1 MEIPDCASQIQ
12 SKYIKNTSNLIH
24 LEILQLHSYAKIA
37 KIMPIKPEFFSV
49 LSVGKQALNPQKTA
63 NQLDFQKVALET
75 LRIEENALQILATQI
90 DDRFSR
96 ACEIILQCTGRLVIT
111 GMGKSGHIGRKMAA
125 TFAST
130 GTPSFFM
137 HPGEAGHGDLG
148 MLVAGDVLI
157 AISNSGK
164 SDEIMMLMPLIKH
177 LQIPLITISGD
188 DQGPMPQN
196 ADVALTLGNIQ
207 EACPLGLAPTSSTTA
222 TLALGDAL
230 AVALLDARGFTSDD
244 FARSHPAGALGKRLL
259 LHVKHLM
266 RTGADLPKVSPDTPM
281 NQVLYEI
288 SNKRLGLTTI
298 VDQNDLLLG
307 IFTDGDL
314 RRLIDKQQGFDVNLA
329 VQDVM
334 IKNPLTI
341 SQEERAVIA
350 LERMNEH
357 KINQFVVVDDANKVI
372 GVISMH
378 DLIQAG
384 VN

>member
-1 MEIPDCASQIQ
+1 
-12 SKYIKNTSNLIH
+12 
-24 LEILQLHSYAKIA
+24 
-37 KIMPIKPEFFSV
+37 MP
-49 LSVGKQALNPQKTA
+49 NPT
-63 NQLDFQKVALET
+63 DFQSSALAT
-75 LRIEENALQILATQI
+75 LRIEQQAIDVLATQI
-90 DDRFSR
+90 DDRFNR
-96 ACEIILQCTGRLVIT
+96 ACEVLLQCKGRVVIT

-148 MLVAGDVLI
+148 MLVRGDVLI

-177 LQIPLITISGD
+177 LGVPMITISRYD
-188 DQGPMPQN
+188 KGPMPQN
-196 ADVALTLGNIQ
+196 ADIALTLGESD

-222 TLALGDAL
+222 TLVLGDAL
-230 AVALLDARGFTSDD
+230 AVALLEARGFTADD

-266 RTGADLPKVSPDTPM
+266 HTGDELPKVSPETPM

-298 VDQNDLLLG
+298 VDEQDHLLG

-314 RRLIDKQQGFDVNLA
+314 RRLIDKQQGFDVNLP
-329 VQDVM
+329 VSEVM
-334 IKNPLTI
+334 TKKPSTI
-341 SQEERAVIA
+341 SQEARAVEA
-350 LERMNEH
+350 LQQLNQK
-357 KINQFVVVDDANKVI
+357 KISQFVVVDDQNKVI

>member
-1 MEIPDCASQIQ
+1 
-12 SKYIKNTSNLIH
+12 
-24 LEILQLHSYAKIA
+24 
-37 KIMPIKPEFFSV
+37 MP
-49 LSVGKQALNPQKTA
+49 NPT
-63 NQLDFQKVALET
+63 DFQSSALAT
-75 LRIEENALQILATQI
+75 LRIEQQAIDVLATQI
-90 DDRFSR
+90 DDRFNR
-96 ACEIILQCTGRLVIT
+96 ACEILLQCKGRVVIT

-148 MLVAGDVLI
+148 MLVRGDVLI

-177 LQIPLITISGD
+177 LGVPLITISRD
-188 DQGPMPQN
+188 DKGPMPQN
-196 ADVALTLGNIQ
+196 ADIALTLGESD

-222 TLALGDAL
+222 TLVLGDAL
-230 AVALLDARGFTSDD
+230 AVALLEARGFTADD

-266 RTGADLPKVSPDTPM
+266 HTGDELPKVSPETPM
-281 NQVLYEI
+281 NQVLYDI
-288 SNKRLGLTTI
+288 PNKRLGLTTI
-298 VDQNDLLLG
+298 VDEQDHLLG

-314 RRLIDKQQGFDVNLA
+314 RRLIDKQQGFDVNLP
-329 VQDVM
+329 VSEVM
-334 IKNPLTI
+334 TKKPSTI
-341 SQEERAVIA
+341 SQEARAVEA
-350 LERMNEH
+350 LQQLNQK
-357 KINQFVVVDDANKVI
+357 KISQFVVVDDQNKVI

>member
-1 MEIPDCASQIQ
+1 MS
-12 SKYIKNTSNLIH
+12 
-24 LEILQLHSYAKIA
+24 
-37 KIMPIKPEFFSV
+37 
-49 LSVGKQALNPQKTA
+49 LNTA
-63 NQLDFQKVALET
+63 NMPHSFDFKKAALET
-75 LRIEENALQILATQI
+75 LKVEEQALQVLASQI
-90 DDRFSR
+90 DDRFDL
-96 ACEIILQCTGRLVIT
+96 ACKIILNCQGRLVIT

-148 MLVAGDVLI
+148 MLVKGDVLI

-164 SDEIMMLMPLIKH
+164 SDEIMMLMHLIKH
-177 LQIPLITISGD
+177 LEVPLITISRD
-188 DQGPMPQN
+188 DRGPMPQN
-196 ADVALTLGNIQ
+196 ADVALTLGDIQ

-230 AVALLDARGFTSDD
+230 AVALLEARGFTSDD

-266 RTGADLPKVSPDTPM
+266 HTGHELPKVLPSTPM

-288 SNKRLGLTTI
+288 TDKRLGLTTV
-298 VDQNDLLLG
+298 VDENDILLG

-314 RRLIDKQQGFDVNLA
+314 RRLLDKQKGFDVYRP
-329 VQDVM
+329 VSEVM
-334 IKNPLTI
+334 ISNPATI
-341 SQEERAVIA
+341 SQEERAVTA
-350 LERMNEH
+350 LERLNEK

-372 GVISMH
+372 GVIGMH
-378 DLIQAG
+378 DLVKAG

>member
-1 MEIPDCASQIQ
+1 M
-12 SKYIKNTSNLIH
+12 
-24 LEILQLHSYAKIA
+24 
-37 KIMPIKPEFFSV
+37 
-49 LSVGKQALNPQKTA
+49 NPQHLP
-63 NQLDFQKVALET
+63 NQIDFQKVALET
-75 LRIEENALQILATQI
+75 LRIEEQALGVLATQI
-90 DDRFSR
+90 DERFTR
-96 ACEIILQCTGRLVIT
+96 ACEIILQCKGRLVIT

-148 MLVAGDVLI
+148 MLVKGDVLI

-177 LQIPLITISGD
+177 LEVPLITISRD
-188 DQGPMPQN
+188 DRGPMPQN
-196 ADVALTLGNIQ
+196 ADIALTLGDIQ

-222 TLALGDAL
+222 TLVLGDAL
-230 AVALLDARGFTSDD
+230 AVALLDARGFTADD
-244 FARSHPAGALGKRLL
+244 FAMSHPAGALGKRLL

-266 RTGADLPKVSPDTPM
+266 HTGNDLPKVSPDTPM

-298 VDQNDLLLG
+298 VDENDVLLG

-314 RRLIDKQQGFDVNLA
+314 RRLIDKQQGFDVNL
-329 VQDVM
+329 VVSDVM
-334 IKNPLTI
+334 IANPSTI
-341 SQEERAVIA
+341 FKEARAVEA
-350 LERMNEH
+350 LEKMNEK

>member
-1 MEIPDCASQIQ
+1 MNSEN
-12 SKYIKNTSNLIH
+12 KSN
-24 LEILQLHSYAKIA
+24 
-37 KIMPIKPEFFSV
+37 PV
-49 LSVGKQALNPQKTA
+49 
-63 NQLDFQKVALET
+63 DFQKVALET
-75 LRIEENALQILATQI
+75 LRIEEHALKILAAQI
-90 DDRFSR
+90 DARFTR
-96 ACEIILQCTGRLVIT
+96 ACEIILQCQGRLVIT

-148 MLVAGDVLI
+148 MLVKGDVLI

-164 SDEIMMLMPLIKH
+164 SDEIMMLMPLIKY
-177 LQIPLITISGD
+177 LGVPLITISGD
-188 DQGPMPQN
+188 DKGPMPQN
-196 ADVALTLGNIQ
+196 ADVALTLGNIK

-230 AVALLDARGFTSDD
+230 AVALLDARGFTADD
-244 FARSHPAGALGKRLL
+244 FAMSHPAGALGKRLL

-266 RTGADLPKVSPDTPM
+266 HTGNDLPKVLPNTPM
-281 NQVLYEI
+281 NKVLYEI

-298 VDQNDLLLG
+298 VDENDTLLG

-329 VQDVM
+329 VSEIM
-334 IKNPLTI
+334 IKNPSTI
-341 SQEERAVIA
+341 SKEARAVEA
-350 LERMNEH
+350 LEKMNEK
-357 KINQFVVVDDANKVI
+357 KISQFVVVDEMHKVI

>member
-1 MEIPDCASQIQ
+1 
-12 SKYIKNTSNLIH
+12 
-24 LEILQLHSYAKIA
+24 
-37 KIMPIKPEFFSV
+37 MP
-49 LSVGKQALNPQKTA
+49 NPT
-63 NQLDFQKVALET
+63 DFQSSALAT
-75 LRIEENALQILATQI
+75 LRIEQQAIDVLATQI
-90 DDRFSR
+90 DERFNR
-96 ACEIILQCTGRLVIT
+96 ACEILLQCKGRVVIT

-148 MLVAGDVLI
+148 MLVRGDVLI

-177 LQIPLITISGD
+177 LGVPLITISRD
-188 DQGPMPQN
+188 DKGPMPQN
-196 ADVALTLGNIQ
+196 ADIALTLGESD

-222 TLALGDAL
+222 TLVLGDAL
-230 AVALLDARGFTSDD
+230 AVALLEARGFTADD

-266 RTGADLPKVSPDTPM
+266 HTGDELPKVSPDTPM
-281 NQVLYEI
+281 NHVLYEI

-298 VDQNDLLLG
+298 VDEQDHLLG

-314 RRLIDKQQGFDVNLA
+314 RRLIDKQQGFDVNLP
-329 VQDVM
+329 VSEVM
-334 IKNPLTI
+334 TKKPSTI
-341 SQEERAVIA
+341 SQEARAVEA
-350 LERMNEH
+350 LQQLNQK
-357 KINQFVVVDDANKVI
+357 KISQFVVVDDQNKVI

>member
-1 MEIPDCASQIQ
+1 
-12 SKYIKNTSNLIH
+12 
-24 LEILQLHSYAKIA
+24 
-37 KIMPIKPEFFSV
+37 MP
-49 LSVGKQALNPQKTA
+49 NPT
-63 NQLDFQKVALET
+63 DFQSSALAT
-75 LRIEENALQILATQI
+75 LRIEQQAIDVLATQI
-90 DDRFSR
+90 DDRFNR
-96 ACEIILQCTGRLVIT
+96 ACEVLLQCKGRVVIT

-148 MLVAGDVLI
+148 MLVRGDVLI

-177 LQIPLITISGD
+177 LGVPMITISRTD
-188 DQGPMPQN
+188 KGPMPQN
-196 ADVALTLGNIQ
+196 ADIALTLGESD

-222 TLALGDAL
+222 TLVLGDAL
-230 AVALLDARGFTSDD
+230 AVALLEARGFTADD

-266 RTGADLPKVSPDTPM
+266 HTGDELPKVSPETPM

-298 VDQNDLLLG
+298 VDEQDHLLG

-314 RRLIDKQQGFDVNLA
+314 RRLIDKQQGFDVNLP
-329 VQDVM
+329 VSEVM
-334 IKNPLTI
+334 TKKPSTI
-341 SQEERAVIA
+341 SQEARAVEA
-350 LERMNEH
+350 LQQLNQK
-357 KINQFVVVDDANKVI
+357 KISQFVVVDDQNKVI

>member
-1 MEIPDCASQIQ
+1 
-12 SKYIKNTSNLIH
+12 
-24 LEILQLHSYAKIA
+24 
-37 KIMPIKPEFFSV
+37 MP
-49 LSVGKQALNPQKTA
+49 NPT
-63 NQLDFQKVALET
+63 DFQSSALAT
-75 LRIEENALQILATQI
+75 LRIEQQAIDVLATQI
-90 DDRFSR
+90 DDRFNR
-96 ACEIILQCTGRLVIT
+96 ACEVLLQCKGRVVIT

-148 MLVAGDVLI
+148 MLVRGDVLI

-177 LQIPLITISGD
+177 LGVPMITISRD
-188 DQGPMPQN
+188 DKGPMPQN
-196 ADVALTLGNIQ
+196 ADIALTLGESD
-207 EACPLGLAPTSSTTA
+207 EACPLGLAPTSSTTV
-222 TLALGDAL
+222 TLVLGDAL
-230 AVALLDARGFTSDD
+230 AVALLEARGFTADD

-266 RTGADLPKVSPDTPM
+266 HTGDELPKVSPETPM

-298 VDQNDLLLG
+298 VDEQDHLLG

-314 RRLIDKQQGFDVNLA
+314 RRLIDKQQGFDVNLP
-329 VQDVM
+329 VSEVM
-334 IKNPLTI
+334 TKKPSTI
-341 SQEERAVIA
+341 SQEARAVEA
-350 LERMNEH
+350 LQQLNQK
-357 KINQFVVVDDANKVI
+357 KISQFVVVDDQNKVI

>member
-1 MEIPDCASQIQ
+1 MW
-12 SKYIKNTSNLIH
+12 
-24 LEILQLHSYAKIA
+24 
-37 KIMPIKPEFFSV
+37 
-49 LSVGKQALNPQKTA
+49 LNPASRCPDLNSENTIYPI
-63 NQLDFQKVALET
+63 DFQKVAKET
-75 LRIEENALQILATQI
+75 LEIERQALSVLSNQI
-90 DDRFSR
+90 DDRFSQ
-96 ACEIILQCTGRLVIT
+96 ACQIILQCQGRLVVT

-148 MLVAGDVLI
+148 MLVRGDVLI

-177 LQIPLITISGD
+177 LGVPLITISGD
-188 DQGPMPQN
+188 DRGPMPQN
-196 ADVALTLGNIQ
+196 ADVALTLGHIQ

-230 AVALLDARGFTSDD
+230 AVALLEARGFTAND
-244 FARSHPAGALGKRLL
+244 FAMSHPAGALGKRLL

-266 RTGADLPKVSPDTPM
+266 HVGESLPKVSPDTPM
-281 NQVLYEI
+281 NKVLYEI

-298 VDQNDLLLG
+298 VDENDVLLG

-329 VQDVM
+329 VSKVM
-334 IKNPLTI
+334 IENPLTI
-341 SQEERAVIA
+341 SQEARAVEA
-350 LERMNEH
+350 LEQMNAK
-357 KINQFVVVDDANKVI
+357 KINQFVVVNDAKQVI

>member
-1 MEIPDCASQIQ
+1 MPPNLLIKITDLNREIRSIILSHTRMP
-12 SKYIKNTSNLIH
+12 NL
-24 LEILQLHSYAKIA
+24 
-37 KIMPIKPEFFSV
+37 
-49 LSVGKQALNPQKTA
+49 T
-63 NQLDFQKVALET
+63 DFQSSALAT
-75 LRIEENALQILATQI
+75 LRIEQQAIDVLATQI
-90 DDRFSR
+90 DDRFNR
-96 ACEIILQCTGRLVIT
+96 ACEVLLQCKGRVVIT

-148 MLVAGDVLI
+148 MLVRGDVLI

-177 LQIPLITISGD
+177 LGVPMITISRTD
-188 DQGPMPQN
+188 KGPMPQN
-196 ADVALTLGNIQ
+196 ADIALTLGESD

-222 TLALGDAL
+222 TLVLGDAL
-230 AVALLDARGFTSDD
+230 AVALLEARGFTADD

-266 RTGADLPKVSPDTPM
+266 HTGDELPKVSPETPM

-298 VDQNDLLLG
+298 VDEQDHLLG

-314 RRLIDKQQGFDVNLA
+314 RRLIDKQQGFDVNLP
-329 VQDVM
+329 VSDVM
-334 IKNPLTI
+334 TKKPSTI
-341 SQEERAVIA
+341 SQEARAVEA
-350 LERMNEH
+350 LQQLNQK
-357 KINQFVVVDDANKVI
+357 KISQFVVVDDQNKVI

>member
-1 MEIPDCASQIQ
+1 
-12 SKYIKNTSNLIH
+12 
-24 LEILQLHSYAKIA
+24 
-37 KIMPIKPEFFSV
+37 MP
-49 LSVGKQALNPQKTA
+49 NPT
-63 NQLDFQKVALET
+63 DFQSSALAT
-75 LRIEENALQILATQI
+75 LRIEQQAIDVLATQI
-90 DDRFSR
+90 DDRFNR
-96 ACEIILQCTGRLVIT
+96 ACEVLLQCKGRVVIT

-148 MLVAGDVLI
+148 MLVRGDVLI

-177 LQIPLITISGD
+177 LGVPMITISRD
-188 DQGPMPQN
+188 DKGPMPQN
-196 ADVALTLGNIQ
+196 ADIALTLGESD

-222 TLALGDAL
+222 TLVLGDAL
-230 AVALLDARGFTSDD
+230 AVALLEARGFTADD

-266 RTGADLPKVSPDTPM
+266 HTGDELPKVSPETPM

-298 VDQNDLLLG
+298 VDEQDHLLG

-314 RRLIDKQQGFDVNLA
+314 RRLIDKQQGFDVNLP
-329 VQDVM
+329 VSEVM
-334 IKNPLTI
+334 TKKPSTI
-341 SQEERAVIA
+341 SQEARAVEA
-350 LERMNEH
+350 LQQLNQK
-357 KINQFVVVDDANKVI
+357 KISQFVVVDDQNNVI

>member
-1 MEIPDCASQIQ
+1 
-12 SKYIKNTSNLIH
+12 
-24 LEILQLHSYAKIA
+24 
-37 KIMPIKPEFFSV
+37 MPNHI
-49 LSVGKQALNPQKTA
+49 
-63 NQLDFQKVALET
+63 DFQKVAIET
-75 LRIEENALQILATQI
+75 LAIEQKALEVLSGEIDERFTQ
-90 DDRFSR
+90 
-96 ACEIILQCTGRLVIT
+96 ACEIILQCRGRLVIT

-148 MLVAGDVLI
+148 MIVRGDVLI

-177 LQIPLITISGD
+177 LGVPLITISGD
-188 DQGPMPQN
+188 DKGPMPQN

-230 AVALLDARGFTSDD
+230 AVALLDVRGFTAND
-244 FARSHPAGALGKRLL
+244 FAMSHPAGALGKRLL

-266 RTGADLPKVSPDTPM
+266 HTGEELPKVSPDTPM
-281 NQVLYEI
+281 NKVLYEI

-298 VDQNDLLLG
+298 VDDNDVLLG

-329 VQDVM
+329 VSDVM
-334 IKNPLTI
+334 IRSPMTI
-341 SQEERAVIA
+341 SEDAKAVAA
-350 LERMNEH
+350 LEQMNEK
-357 KINQFVVVDDANKVI
+357 KINQFVVVNEINQVI
-372 GVISMH
+372 GVIGMH

>member
-1 MEIPDCASQIQ
+1 MNSEN
-12 SKYIKNTSNLIH
+12 KSNH
-24 LEILQLHSYAKIA
+24 
-37 KIMPIKPEFFSV
+37 V
-49 LSVGKQALNPQKTA
+49 
-63 NQLDFQKVALET
+63 DFQKVALET
-75 LRIEENALQILATQI
+75 LRIEEHALEILATQI
-90 DDRFSR
+90 DERFTR
-96 ACEIILQCTGRLVIT
+96 ACEIILQCQGRLVIT

-148 MLVAGDVLI
+148 MLVKGDVLI

-164 SDEIMMLMPLIKH
+164 SDEIMMLMPLIKY
-177 LQIPLITISGD
+177 LEVPLITISGD
-188 DQGPMPQN
+188 AKGPMPQN
-196 ADVALTLGNIQ
+196 ADVALTLGNIK

-230 AVALLDARGFTSDD
+230 AVALLDARGFTADD
-244 FARSHPAGALGKRLL
+244 FAMSHPAGALGKRLL

-266 RTGADLPKVSPDTPM
+266 HTGNDLPKVLPNTPM
-281 NQVLYEI
+281 NKVLYEI

-298 VDQNDLLLG
+298 VDENDTLLG

-329 VQDVM
+329 VSEVM
-334 IKNPLTI
+334 IKNPSTI
-341 SQEERAVIA
+341 SKEARAVEA
-350 LERMNEH
+350 LEKMNEK
-357 KINQFVVVDDANKVI
+357 KISQFVVVDEMHKVI

>member
-1 MEIPDCASQIQ
+1 
-12 SKYIKNTSNLIH
+12 
-24 LEILQLHSYAKIA
+24 
-37 KIMPIKPEFFSV
+37 MP
-49 LSVGKQALNPQKTA
+49 NPT
-63 NQLDFQKVALET
+63 DFQSSALAT
-75 LRIEENALQILATQI
+75 LRIEQQAIDVLATQI
-90 DDRFSR
+90 DDRFNR
-96 ACEIILQCTGRLVIT
+96 ACEILLQCKGRVVIT

-148 MLVAGDVLI
+148 MLVRGDVLI

-177 LQIPLITISGD
+177 LGVPLITISRD
-188 DQGPMPQN
+188 DKGPMPQN
-196 ADVALTLGNIQ
+196 ADIALTLGESD

-222 TLALGDAL
+222 TLVLGDAL
-230 AVALLDARGFTSDD
+230 AVALLEARGFTADD

-266 RTGADLPKVSPDTPM
+266 HTGDELPKVSPNTPM

-298 VDQNDLLLG
+298 VDEQDHLLG

-314 RRLIDKQQGFDVNLA
+314 RRLIDKQQGFDVNLP
-329 VQDVM
+329 VSEVM
-334 IKNPLTI
+334 TKKPSTI
-341 SQEERAVIA
+341 SQEARAVEA
-350 LERMNEH
+350 LQQLNQK
-357 KINQFVVVDDANKVI
+357 KISQFVVVDDQNKVI

>member
-1 MEIPDCASQIQ
+1 
-12 SKYIKNTSNLIH
+12 
-24 LEILQLHSYAKIA
+24 
-37 KIMPIKPEFFSV
+37 MP
-49 LSVGKQALNPQKTA
+49 NPT
-63 NQLDFQKVALET
+63 DFQSSALAT
-75 LRIEENALQILATQI
+75 LRIEQQAIDVLATQI
-90 DDRFSR
+90 DDRFNR
-96 ACEIILQCTGRLVIT
+96 ACEILLQCKGRVVIT

-148 MLVAGDVLI
+148 MLVRGDVLI

-177 LQIPLITISGD
+177 LGVPLITISRD
-188 DQGPMPQN
+188 DKGPMPQN
-196 ADVALTLGNIQ
+196 ADIALTLGESD

-222 TLALGDAL
+222 TLVLGDAL
-230 AVALLDARGFTSDD
+230 AVALLEARGFTADD

-266 RTGADLPKVSPDTPM
+266 HTGDELPKVSPNTPM

-298 VDQNDLLLG
+298 VDEQDHLLG

-314 RRLIDKQQGFDVNLA
+314 RRLIDKQQGFDVNLP
-329 VQDVM
+329 VSEVM
-334 IKNPLTI
+334 TKKPSTI
-341 SQEERAVIA
+341 SQEARVVEA
-350 LERMNEH
+350 LQQLNQK
-357 KINQFVVVDDANKVI
+357 KISQFVVVDDQNKVI

>member
-1 MEIPDCASQIQ
+1 MSQAI
-12 SKYIKNTSNLIH
+12 N
-24 LEILQLHSYAKIA
+24 
-37 KIMPIKPEFFSV
+37 
-49 LSVGKQALNPQKTA
+49 
-63 NQLDFQKVALET
+63 FQKSALET
-75 LRIEENALQILATQI
+75 LRIEQQALEVLATQI
-90 DDRFSR
+90 NESFDR
-96 ACEIILQCTGRLVIT
+96 ACEILLQCKGRVVVT

-148 MLVAGDVLI
+148 MLVRGDVLI

-177 LQIPLITISGD
+177 LGVPLITISRD
-188 DQGPMPQN
+188 DKGPMPQN
-196 ADVALTLGNIQ
+196 ADVALTLGEAD

-222 TLALGDAL
+222 TLVLGDAL
-230 AVALLDARGFTSDD
+230 AVALLEARGFTADD

-266 RTGADLPKVSPDTPM
+266 HTGVELPKVKPDTPM
-281 NQVLYEI
+281 NKVLYEI
-288 SNKRLGLTTI
+288 SDKRLGLTTV
-298 VDQNDLLLG
+298 VDENDILLG

-314 RRLIDKQQGFDVNLA
+314 RRMIDHQQGFDVNLPVA
-329 VQDVM
+329 EVM
-334 IKNPLTI
+334 TKNPLTI
-341 SQEERAVIA
+341 SQEARAVEA
-350 LERMNEH
+350 LEKMHEK
-357 KINQFVVVDDANKVI
+357 KINQFVVVDHTNKVI

>member
-1 MEIPDCASQIQ
+1 
-12 SKYIKNTSNLIH
+12 
-24 LEILQLHSYAKIA
+24 
-37 KIMPIKPEFFSV
+37 MP
-49 LSVGKQALNPQKTA
+49 NPT
-63 NQLDFQKVALET
+63 DFQSSALAT
-75 LRIEENALQILATQI
+75 LRIEQQAIDVLATQI
-90 DDRFSR
+90 DDRFNR
-96 ACEIILQCTGRLVIT
+96 ACEILLQCKGRVVIT

-148 MLVAGDVLI
+148 MLVRGDVLI

-177 LQIPLITISGD
+177 LGVPLITISRD
-188 DQGPMPQN
+188 DKGPMPQN
-196 ADVALTLGNIQ
+196 ADIALTLGESD

-222 TLALGDAL
+222 TLVLGDAL
-230 AVALLDARGFTSDD
+230 AVALLEARGFTADD

-266 RTGADLPKVSPDTPM
+266 HTGDELPKVSPDTRM

-298 VDQNDLLLG
+298 VDEQDHLLG

-314 RRLIDKQQGFDVNLA
+314 RRLIDKQQGFDVNLP
-329 VQDVM
+329 VSEVM
-334 IKNPLTI
+334 TKKPSTI
-341 SQEERAVIA
+341 SQEARAVEA
-350 LERMNEH
+350 LQQLNQK
-357 KINQFVVVDDANKVI
+357 KISQFVVVDDQNKVI

>member
-1 MEIPDCASQIQ
+1 MSQAI
-12 SKYIKNTSNLIH
+12 
-24 LEILQLHSYAKIA
+24 
-37 KIMPIKPEFFSV
+37 
-49 LSVGKQALNPQKTA
+49 
-63 NQLDFQKVALET
+63 DFQKSALET
-75 LRIEENALQILATQI
+75 LRVEQQAIEVLAAQI
-90 DDRFSR
+90 DERFDV
-96 ACEIILQCTGRLVIT
+96 ACEILLQCKGRVVIT

-148 MLVAGDVLI
+148 MLVRGDVLI

-177 LQIPLITISGD
+177 LEVPLITISRD
-188 DQGPMPQN
+188 DKGPMPQN
-196 ADVALTLGNIQ
+196 ADVVLTLGEAD

-222 TLALGDAL
+222 TLVLGDAL
-230 AVALLDARGFTSDD
+230 AVALLEARGFTADD

-266 RTGADLPKVSPDTPM
+266 HTGDALPKVRPDTPM
-281 NQVLYEI
+281 NKVLYEI
-288 SNKRLGLTTI
+288 SDKRLGLTTI
-298 VDQNDLLLG
+298 VDENDTLLG

-314 RRLIDKQQGFDVNLA
+314 RRMIDQQQGFDVNLP
-329 VQDVM
+329 VSEVM
-334 IKNPLTI
+334 TKSPLTI
-341 SQEERAVIA
+341 SQEARAVKA
-350 LERMNEH
+350 LEKMHE
-357 KINQFVVVDDANKVI
+357 KKVNQFVVVDDTNKVI

>member
-1 MEIPDCASQIQ
+1 MSQAI
-12 SKYIKNTSNLIH
+12 N
-24 LEILQLHSYAKIA
+24 
-37 KIMPIKPEFFSV
+37 
-49 LSVGKQALNPQKTA
+49 
-63 NQLDFQKVALET
+63 FQKSALET
-75 LRIEENALQILATQI
+75 LRIEQQALEVLATQI
-90 DDRFSR
+90 NESFDR
-96 ACEIILQCTGRLVIT
+96 ACEILLQCKGRVVVT

-148 MLVAGDVLI
+148 MLVRGDVLI

-177 LQIPLITISGD
+177 LDVPLITISRD
-188 DQGPMPQN
+188 DKGPMPQN
-196 ADVALTLGNIQ
+196 ADVALTLGEAD

-222 TLALGDAL
+222 TLVLGDAL
-230 AVALLDARGFTSDD
+230 AVALLEARGFTADD

-266 RTGADLPKVSPDTPM
+266 HTGVELPKVKPDTPM
-281 NQVLYEI
+281 NKVLYEI
-288 SNKRLGLTTI
+288 SDKRLGLTTV
-298 VDQNDLLLG
+298 VDENDILLG

-314 RRLIDKQQGFDVNLA
+314 RRMIDQQQGFDVNIPVA
-329 VQDVM
+329 EVM
-334 IKNPLTI
+334 TKNPLTI
-341 SQEERAVIA
+341 SQEARAVEA
-350 LERMNEH
+350 LEKMHEK
-357 KINQFVVVDDANKVI
+357 KINQFVVVDHTNKVI

>member
-1 MEIPDCASQIQ
+1 
-12 SKYIKNTSNLIH
+12 
-24 LEILQLHSYAKIA
+24 
-37 KIMPIKPEFFSV
+37 MP
-49 LSVGKQALNPQKTA
+49 NPT
-63 NQLDFQKVALET
+63 DFQSSALAT
-75 LRIEENALQILATQI
+75 LRIEQQAIDVLATQI
-90 DDRFSR
+90 DDRFNR
-96 ACEIILQCTGRLVIT
+96 ACEILLQCKGRVVIT

-148 MLVAGDVLI
+148 MLVRGDVLI

-177 LQIPLITISGD
+177 LGVPLITISRD
-188 DQGPMPQN
+188 DKGPMPQN
-196 ADVALTLGNIQ
+196 ADIALTLGESD

-222 TLALGDAL
+222 TLVLGDAL
-230 AVALLDARGFTSDD
+230 AVALLEARGFTVDD

-266 RTGADLPKVSPDTPM
+266 HTGDELPKVSPNTPM

-298 VDQNDLLLG
+298 VDEQDHLLG

-314 RRLIDKQQGFDVNLA
+314 RRLIDKQQGFDVNLP
-329 VQDVM
+329 VSEVM
-334 IKNPLTI
+334 TKKPSTI
-341 SQEERAVIA
+341 SQEARAVEA
-350 LERMNEH
+350 LQQLNQK
-357 KINQFVVVDDANKVI
+357 KISQFVVVDDQNKVI

>member
-1 MEIPDCASQIQ
+1 MSQAI
-12 SKYIKNTSNLIH
+12 N
-24 LEILQLHSYAKIA
+24 
-37 KIMPIKPEFFSV
+37 
-49 LSVGKQALNPQKTA
+49 
-63 NQLDFQKVALET
+63 FQKSALET
-75 LRIEENALQILATQI
+75 LRIEQQAIEVLATQV
-90 DDRFSR
+90 DERFDR
-96 ACEIILQCTGRLVIT
+96 ACETLLQCSGRVVVT

-148 MLVAGDVLI
+148 MLVRGDVLI

-177 LQIPLITISGD
+177 LGVPLITISRD
-188 DQGPMPQN
+188 DKGPMPQN
-196 ADVALTLGNIQ
+196 ADVALTLGLAD

-222 TLALGDAL
+222 TLVLGDAL
-230 AVALLDARGFTSDD
+230 AVALLEARGFTADD

-266 RTGADLPKVSPDTPM
+266 HTGSELPKVKPDTPM
-281 NQVLYEI
+281 NKVLYEI
-288 SNKRLGLTTI
+288 SDKRLGLTTI
-298 VDQNDLLLG
+298 VDEQDTLLG

-314 RRLIDKQQGFDVNLA
+314 RRMIDRQQGFDVTA
-329 VQDVM
+329 VVADVM
-334 IKNPLTI
+334 TENPLTI
-341 SQEERAVIA
+341 SQEARAVEA
-350 LERMNEH
+350 LEKMHEK
-357 KINQFVVVDDANKVI
+357 KINQFVVVDDAKKVI

-378 DLIQAG
+378 DLIEAG

>member
-1 MEIPDCASQIQ
+1 
-12 SKYIKNTSNLIH
+12 
-24 LEILQLHSYAKIA
+24 
-37 KIMPIKPEFFSV
+37 MP
-49 LSVGKQALNPQKTA
+49 NPT
-63 NQLDFQKVALET
+63 DFQSSALAT
-75 LRIEENALQILATQI
+75 LRIEQQAIDVLATQI
-90 DDRFSR
+90 DDRFNR
-96 ACEIILQCTGRLVIT
+96 ACEILLQCKGRVVIT

-148 MLVAGDVLI
+148 MLVRGDVLI

-177 LQIPLITISGD
+177 LGVPLITISRD
-188 DQGPMPQN
+188 DKGPMPQN
-196 ADVALTLGNIQ
+196 ADIALTLGESD

-222 TLALGDAL
+222 TLVLGDAL
-230 AVALLDARGFTSDD
+230 AVALLEARGFTADD

-266 RTGADLPKVSPDTPM
+266 HTGDELPKVSPDTPM

-298 VDQNDLLLG
+298 VDEQDHLLG

-314 RRLIDKQQGFDVNLA
+314 RRLIDKQQGFDVNLP
-329 VQDVM
+329 VSEVM
-334 IKNPLTI
+334 TKKPSTI
-341 SQEERAVIA
+341 SQEARVVEA
-350 LERMNEH
+350 LQQLNQK
-357 KINQFVVVDDANKVI
+357 KISQFVVVDDQNKVI

>member
-1 MEIPDCASQIQ
+1 MILSQR
-12 SKYIKNTSNLIH
+12 S
-24 LEILQLHSYAKIA
+24 
-37 KIMPIKPEFFSV
+37 
-49 LSVGKQALNPQKTA
+49 GKSTLNPPNIP
-63 NQLDFQKVALET
+63 NQIDFQKVALET
-75 LRIEENALQILATQI
+75 LSIEEHALEVLAAQI
-90 DDRFSR
+90 DERFSQ
-96 ACEIILQCTGRLVIT
+96 ACEIILQCKGRLVIT

-148 MLVAGDVLI
+148 MLVKGDVLI
-157 AISNSGK
+157 AISYSGK

-177 LQIPLITISGD
+177 VGVPLITISGHD
-188 DQGPMPQN
+188 KGPMPQN
-196 ADVALTLGNIQ
+196 ADVALTLGDIQ

-230 AVALLDARGFTSDD
+230 AVALLEARGFTSDD

-266 RTGADLPKVSPDTPM
+266 HTGEELPKVSPNTPM

-298 VDQNDLLLG
+298 VDENDTLLG

-329 VQDVM
+329 VSEVM
-334 IKNPLTI
+334 IQHPSTI
-341 SQEERAVIA
+341 SQDARAVEA
-350 LERMNEH
+350 LEKMNEK
-357 KINQFVVVDDANKVI
+357 KINQFIVVDDANKVI